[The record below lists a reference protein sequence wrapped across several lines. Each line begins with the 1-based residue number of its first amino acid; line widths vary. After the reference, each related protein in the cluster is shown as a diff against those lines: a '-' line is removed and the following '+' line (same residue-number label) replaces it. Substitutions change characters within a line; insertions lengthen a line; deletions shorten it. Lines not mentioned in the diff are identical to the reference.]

1 MNNDD
6 NQRDNHRPDTK
17 NNHNENRKQ
26 VDKNNHK
33 EKLKQDH
40 EVELYFDGERYYT
53 REEFF
58 NPDDEEEKNNN
69 GKKSWKGLKI
79 LIACVITVAM
89 LSNVLSLWPKLFNLA
104 SIEFLAISREL
115 SQNEDVQ
122 LYKESVVVV
131 RAGNSKGTG
140 FYISEAGHIM
150 TNYHVIDDLPQ
161 MVTVTFEDGKTYRAK
176 VVEEDPDIDIAILQ
190 IDGNEGERPVLAFHD
205 TWEPGLSVYIIG
217 NPLFFNF
224 IANRGNVLELTPVKS
239 KDEPMLMIDAPIY
252 KGNSGSPVINEEG
265 KVVGVVYATSRVDYK
280 GESLR
285 VGLAVPVDYFKKY
298 LDLNN

>member
-6 NQRDNHRPDTK
+6 NNRDKRRPD
-17 NNHNENRKQ
+17 NDDSHKQ
-26 VDKNNHK
+26 PDKEIQT
-33 EKLKQDH
+33 EKPKPAH
-40 EVELYFDGERYYT
+40 EEELYFDGERYYT

-58 NPDDEEEKNNN
+58 NPPDEKEEM
-69 GKKSWKGLKI
+69 GKKSSKGKGFKVA
-79 LIACVITVAM
+79 IASIITVAM
-89 LSNVLSLWPKLFNLA
+89 LSNVWSLWPQLFNFA
-104 SIEFLAISREL
+104 SIEFLAISHEL

-140 FYISEAGHIM
+140 FYISEEGHIM

-161 MVTVTFEDGKTYRAK
+161 MVTVTFEDGTTYRAK

-190 IDGNEGERPVLAFHD
+190 IDGDEGQRPVLEFED
-205 TWEPGLSVYIIG
+205 TWETGLPVYIIG

-224 IANRGNVLELTPVKS
+224 IANRGHVLDLTTVRS
-239 KDEPMLMIDAPIY
+239 KEDPMLMIDAPIY
-252 KGNSGSPVINEEG
+252 KGNSGSPVINKDG

-280 GESLR
+280 GDRLR
-285 VGLAVPVDYFKKY
+285 VGLAVPVDYFKMY